1 MADQADTAVDPF
13 DQAMNLIANS
23 DDESDPPEDDEEQGD
38 DLPEDESEGSADA
51 PEEGATEAPK
61 PVVEFA
67 GQKFEIPEGTPPELV
82 GKVQEIGKNLQAD
95 YTRKTQDLVSREQQ
109 AAAVVQRDLDE
120 GRERV
125 SNAIQQAQMVVQA
138 MGGFM
143 DPQQLAQLADQ
154 DPAEW
159 ARQSAKQNQLAQYMG
174 QLQQHQQA
182 LAEQAKQAKAQADEA
197 AKQQAWQRLNEEG
210 VTREVLQ
217 KTWADA
223 KTAFPFLTDEKLSQ
237 VLDAESWLV
246 LRDAVAY
253 RQLKAGKP
261 AITKKLADAPKLPT
275 ASKPMSKDDRARLDA
290 RKAVQ
295 RRGGAGMRDLAAFI
309 ATNSR

>member
-1 MADQADTAVDPF
+1 MTDQAQAAIDPMQNAI
-13 DQAMNLIANS
+13 DLIANS
-23 DDESDPPEDDEEQGD
+23 DDESDDLEEEQDDAPPEDEGEE
-38 DLPEDESEGSADA
+38 SKDA
-51 PEEGATEAPK
+51 PEEEGATEAPK

-109 AAAVVQRDLDE
+109 AAAVVQRDLDQ
-120 GRERV
+120 GRQHV
-125 SNAIQQAQMVVQA
+125 ANAIQQAQAVVQA
-138 MGGFM
+138 IGGFM
-143 DPQQLAQLADQ
+143 DPAQLAQLAEQ
-154 DPAEW
+154 DPGEW
-159 ARQSAKQNQLAQYMG
+159 ARQSARQNQLAQYMG

-182 LAEQAKQAKAQADEA
+182 LAEQAKQAQDQAQEA

-210 VTREVLQ
+210 VTREALQ

-261 AITKKLADAPKLPT
+261 AITKKVAEAPKLPT

>member
-1 MADQADTAVDPF
+1 MTDQAQDAIDPMQTAID
-13 DQAMNLIANS
+13 LIANS
-23 DDESDPPEDDEEQGD
+23 QDESDDLEEDQ
-38 DLPEDESEGSADA
+38 EDELPGSEGEEPKDA
-51 PEEGATEAPK
+51 PEEEGATEAPK

-109 AAAVVQRDLDE
+109 AATLVQRDLDQ
-120 GRERV
+120 GRQHV
-125 SNAIQQAQMVVQA
+125 ANAIQQAQAVVQA
-138 MGGFM
+138 IGGFM
-143 DPQQLAQLADQ
+143 DPAQLAQLAEQ
-154 DPAEW
+154 DPGEW
-159 ARQSAKQNQLAQYMG
+159 ARQSARQNQLAQYMG

-182 LAEQAKQAKAQADEA
+182 LAEQAKQAQDQAQEA
-197 AKQQAWQRLNEEG
+197 AKQQAWQRLNDEG
-210 VTREVLQ
+210 VTREALQ
-217 KTWADA
+217 KTWSDA

-261 AITKKLADAPKLPT
+261 EITKKIADAPKLPQG
-275 ASKPMSKDDRARLDA
+275 KQPMTKEVRDMLDA
-290 RKAVQ
+290 RKAVS
-295 RRGGAGMRDLAAFI
+295 RKGGASMRDLAAFI
-309 ATNSR
+309 SANTR

>member
-1 MADQADTAVDPF
+1 MTDQAQDAIDPMQNAI
-13 DQAMNLIANS
+13 DLIANS
-23 DDESDPPEDDEEQGD
+23 EEESD
-38 DLPEDESEGSADA
+38 DLPEDQDDELPEGDEEESEDA
-51 PEEGATEAPK
+51 PEEEGATEAPK

-109 AAAVVQRDLDE
+109 AATLVQRDLDQ
-120 GRERV
+120 GRQHV
-125 SNAIQQAQMVVQA
+125 ANAIQQAQAVIQA
-138 MGGFM
+138 VGGFM
-143 DPQQLAQLADQ
+143 DPAQLAQLAEQ
-154 DPAEW
+154 DPGEW
-159 ARQSAKQNQLAQYMG
+159 ARQSARQHQLSQHLG
-174 QLQQHQQA
+174 SLQQQQQA
-182 LAEQAKQAKAQADEA
+182 LEAQAKQAQSQAEEA
-197 AKQQAWQRLNEEG
+197 AKQQAWQRLNDEG
-210 VTREVLQ
+210 VTREVLA

-261 AITKKLADAPKLPT
+261 AIAKKVAEAPKLPT
-275 ASKPMSKDDRARLDA
+275 ATKPMSKDDRARLDA